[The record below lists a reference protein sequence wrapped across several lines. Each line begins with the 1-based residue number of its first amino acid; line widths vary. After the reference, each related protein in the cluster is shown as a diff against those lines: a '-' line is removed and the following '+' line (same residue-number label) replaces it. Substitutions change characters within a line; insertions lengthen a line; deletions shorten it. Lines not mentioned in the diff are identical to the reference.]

1 VTVPWW
7 ETEPLSGGQQ
17 NKGWAST
24 HGKEQVLLILV
35 DSLGVWNGICVFDDR
50 HTLPYKQQSYMM
62 SHDHSTAY
70 SRPHGAESVT
80 T

>member
-50 HTLPYKQQSYMM
+50 HALP
-62 SHDHSTAY
+62 
-70 SRPHGAESVT
+70 
-80 T
+80 